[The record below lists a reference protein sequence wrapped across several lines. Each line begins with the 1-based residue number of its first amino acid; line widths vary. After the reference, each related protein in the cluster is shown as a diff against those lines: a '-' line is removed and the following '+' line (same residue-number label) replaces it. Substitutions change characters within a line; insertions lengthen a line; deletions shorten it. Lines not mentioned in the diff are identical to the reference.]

1 MKIFYISG
9 QFILFWFVINHQ
21 IGIKFNDCFAKDKV
35 LDFLFFIF
43 EEPIIYIVS
52 PWLNSKE

>member
-52 PWLNSKE
+52 P